1 VTRIRGEAV
10 GEPDAVF
17 EALADPTRRAVI
29 RSLASEGPSTLTEL
43 SSRLPVTRQAVSKH
57 LSLLEEAGLV
67 TPSGEVRGRRYAF
80 TPAPLTDAVGWMVD
94 LGADWDSRLERLKRN
109 VEGRR
114 SG

>member
-1 VTRIRGEAV
+1 MTRIAGEAV

-17 EALADPTRRAVI
+17 EAFADPTRRAVI

-43 SSRLPVTRQAVSKH
+43 SARLPVTRQAVSKH

-94 LGADWDSRLERLKRN
+94 IGADWDSRLERLKRN

-114 SG
+114 

>member
-1 VTRIRGEAV
+1 VTRNRADV
-10 GEPDAVF
+10 EPDAVF

-29 RSLASEGPSTLTEL
+29 RALATDGPATLTQL

-57 LSLLEEAGLV
+57 LALLEAAGLV

-80 TPAPLTDAVGWMVD
+80 TPAPLTDAVGWIVD
-94 LGADWDSRLERLKRN
+94 VGADWDSRLERLKRD

-114 SG
+114 G

>member
-1 VTRIRGEAV
+1 MTRSRAGADA
-10 GEPDAVF
+10 EPDAVF

-29 RSLASEGPSTLTEL
+29 RALATDGPSTLTQL

-67 TPSGEVRGRRYAF
+67 TLSGEVRGRRYAF
-80 TPAPLTDAVGWMVD
+80 TPAPLTDAMGWMVD
-94 LGADWDSRLERLKRN
+94 VGADWDSRLARLKRD

-114 SG
+114 